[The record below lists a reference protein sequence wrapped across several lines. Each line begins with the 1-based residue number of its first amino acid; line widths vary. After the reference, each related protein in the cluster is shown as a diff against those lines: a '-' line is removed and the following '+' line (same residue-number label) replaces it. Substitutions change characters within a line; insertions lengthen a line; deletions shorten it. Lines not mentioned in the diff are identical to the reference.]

1 MVLSS
6 FVTFFSHAK
15 VSLTQFIFMPVDMD
29 LHHHSQQWID
39 SIMWTHCYL
48 ANILTWEAYIVSNLY
63 QRYIVS
69 NENTLETYIL
79 SVISNILSLMKT
91 HQNKPLCAYIFECM
105 CFYFFRVCCLE
116 LKRCIKLSAHFEDLP
131 LGKLVLAYISPV
143 ITKMPFYSY
152 SLQYWIQLFFLIT
165 ATPLGKNM
173 QLEFL

>member
-6 FVTFFSHAK
+6 FVTFFFSHAK

-39 SIMWTHCYL
+39 SIMWIHCYL
-48 ANILTWEAYIVSNLY
+48 ANILTWEAYIVFNL
-63 QRYIVS
+63 Q
-69 NENTLETYIL
+69 
-79 SVISNILSLMKT
+79 LMKT

-105 CFYFFRVCCLE
+105 YFYFFRVCCLE
-116 LKRCIKLSAHFEDLP
+116 LKCCIKLSAHFEDLP

-143 ITKMPFYSY
+143 ITNMPFYSY
-152 SLQYWIQLFFLIT
+152 SLQYWILLFFLIT

-173 QLEFL
+173 QLAFL